1 MTIYTRILQQI
12 GSSILIS
19 LPNDWIKK
27 NSLGKGNS
35 ITIETNIDNTVSIYN
50 NYQDEEIKIE
60 FEYGQA
66 DGNQQTKNDVAEQVE
81 IKDKIIKILL
91 NKIFGAYLLGYNM
104 INIHSKNQ
112 ISFEDSETIKRAT
125 RKLIG
130 LEIVDENSYNIHLQ
144 FLIDAK
150 TLNIEKILSMMNSI
164 ITGMFKETIR
174 SLSEGFESDLKK
186 KIDSRDDEIDRQ
198 YFLLVRVIRTAI
210 MNRKLASNLNLSN
223 IDMLDYRI
231 AANYLETAGDLIVEL
246 ISYLSELKEKKQIAD
261 LIRKIGYSLEEMQ
274 LYSIEAFTSTSRDKA
289 FKVNENYEEFKES
302 ISELKKHITSN
313 KEIVINDTYS
323 IAMINSISCLD
334 KIAKCWIDITDLA
347 KPTYMLK

>member
-35 ITIETNIDNTVSIYN
+35 LTIETNIDNTVSIYN
-50 NYQDEEIKIE
+50 NYQDEVIKIE
-60 FEYGQA
+60 FEYGHE
-66 DGNQQTKNDVAEQVE
+66 DGNQQSRKEIAEQVE
-81 IKDKIIKILL
+81 IKDKLIKILL

-112 ISFEDSETIKRAT
+112 ISFEDSETLKRAT

-174 SLSEGFESDLKK
+174 SLSEGFGRDLKK

-210 MNRKLASNLNLSN
+210 MNKKLASNLNLSN

-231 AANYLETAGDLIVEL
+231 AANYLENAGDLIAEL
-246 ISYLSELKEKKQIAD
+246 VPYLSELKEKKQIAD
-261 LIRKIGYSLEEMQ
+261 LIRKTGYSLEEMQ
-274 LYSIEAFTSTSRDKA
+274 HYSIEAFTSTSRDKA

-302 ISELKKHITSN
+302 ISELKKHITSD

-323 IAMINSISCLD
+323 IAMINSIYCLD

>member
-27 NSLGKGNS
+27 NSLCKGNS
-35 ITIETNIDNTVSIYN
+35 MTIETNIDNTVSIYN

>member
-19 LPNDWIKK
+19 LPNEWIKK

-35 ITIETNIDNTVSIYN
+35 LTIETNIDNTISIYD

-60 FEYGQA
+60 FEYGQENN
-66 DGNQQTKNDVAEQVE
+66 NQQSKNDAAEQVE
-81 IKDKIIKILL
+81 IKDKLIKILL

-174 SLSEGFESDLKK
+174 SLSEGFGRDLKK

-210 MNRKLASNLNLSN
+210 MNKKLAGNLNLSN

-231 AANYLETAGDLIVEL
+231 AANYLENAGDLIAEL
-246 ISYLSELKEKKQIAD
+246 VSYLSELNEKKQIAN
-261 LIRKIGYSLEEMQ
+261 LIRKTGHSLEEMQ
-274 LYSIEAFTSTSRDKA
+274 HYSIEAFTSTSRDKA

-302 ISELKKHITSN
+302 ISELKKHITSD
-313 KEIVINDTYS
+313 KEIVINDAYS

>member
-19 LPNDWIKK
+19 LPNEWIKK

-35 ITIETNIDNTVSIYN
+35 LTIETNIDNTISIYD

-60 FEYGQA
+60 FEYGQENS
-66 DGNQQTKNDVAEQVE
+66 NQQSKNDAAEQVE
-81 IKDKIIKILL
+81 IKDKLIKILL

-174 SLSEGFESDLKK
+174 SLSEGFGRDLKK

-210 MNRKLASNLNLSN
+210 MNKKLAGNLNLSN

-231 AANYLETAGDLIVEL
+231 AANYLENAGDLIAEL
-246 ISYLSELKEKKQIAD
+246 VSYLSELKEKKQIAD
-261 LIRKIGYSLEEMQ
+261 LIRKTGHSLEEMQ
-274 LYSIEAFTSTSRDKA
+274 HYSIEAFTSTSRDKA

-302 ISELKKHITSN
+302 ISELKKHITSD

>member
-35 ITIETNIDNTVSIYN
+35 LTIETNIDNTVSIYN
-50 NYQDEEIKIE
+50 NYQDEVIKIE
-60 FEYGQA
+60 FEYGHE
-66 DGNQQTKNDVAEQVE
+66 DGNQQSKKEIAEQVE
-81 IKDKIIKILL
+81 IKDKLIKILL

-112 ISFEDSETIKRAT
+112 ISFEDSETLKRAT

-174 SLSEGFESDLKK
+174 SLSEGFGRDLKK

-210 MNRKLASNLNLSN
+210 MNKKLASNLNLSN

-231 AANYLETAGDLIVEL
+231 AANYLENAGDLIAEL
-246 ISYLSELKEKKQIAD
+246 VPYLSELKEKKQIAD
-261 LIRKIGYSLEEMQ
+261 LIRKTGYSLEEMQ
-274 LYSIEAFTSTSRDKA
+274 HYSIEAFTSTSRDKA

-302 ISELKKHITSN
+302 ISELKKHITSD

>member
-1 MTIYTRILQQI
+1 MPVARVGDLVNAAIEVAAPLNNLDPASIST
-12 GSSILIS
+12 SSIDPRPGEKAYEELMTEEKSSRARDIGEMFAV
-19 LPNDWIKK
+19 KK
-27 NSLGKGNS
+27 NSLGKGKS

-60 FEYGQA
+60 FEYGMEN
-66 DGNQQTKNDVAEQVE
+66 DKQQSKNDMDDHVD
-81 IKDKIIKILL
+81 IKDKLIKILL

-164 ITGMFKETIR
+164 IAGMFKETIH
-174 SLSEGFESDLKK
+174 SLSEGFGSDLKK

-210 MNRKLASNLNLSN
+210 MNKKLASNLNLSN

-231 AANYLETAGDLIVEL
+231 AANYLETAGDLIAEL
-246 ISYLSELKEKKQIAD
+246 VSYLSELKEKRQIAD
-261 LIRKIGYSLEEMQ
+261 LIRKIGYALEEMQ
-274 LYSIEAFTSTSRDKA
+274 HYSIEAFTSTSRDKA
-289 FKVNENYEEFKES
+289 FKVNENYEEFKEV
-302 ISELKKHITSN
+302 N
-313 KEIVINDTYS
+313 F
-323 IAMINSISCLD
+323 
-334 KIAKCWIDITDLA
+334 
-347 KPTYMLK
+347 